1 MKRLFRNK
9 SSKTKMAEQ
18 GITNGNRGEP
28 VLGVPNMNT
37 IDMAQMQQ
45 GNPAAPPP
53 QQSQEPMMKP
63 VSNPPVAD
71 AYISQ
76 SHFPAEDLNAVTR
89 ELVKKFVADIWNRG
103 DVDMIPEV
111 CHKSLRF
118 NGSVGMDRVGH
129 DGFARMVQTIRDAL
143 ADYHCEVHSMV
154 VEGNKAFARMRFTG
168 RHTGPL
174 LGFEPTG
181 KNVAWVGA
189 SEFTIKDSKI
199 LKVWELGDVKSL
211 EGQLSSIS

>member
-1 MKRLFRNK
+1 MVNK
-9 SSKTKMAEQ
+9 NQEEA
-18 GITNGNRGEP
+18 

-37 IDMAQMQQ
+37 TDMTQMQQ
-45 GNPAAPPP
+45 EHPAIP
-53 QQSQEPMMKP
+53 
-63 VSNPPVAD
+63 
-71 AYISQ
+71 SQ
-76 SHFPAEDLNAVTR
+76 SHQMRPVPNQPVAATYNSSSRFPQEDLNAITR

-103 DVDMIPEV
+103 DVDMIPDV

-129 DGFARMVQTIRDAL
+129 EGFARMVQTIRDAL
-143 ADYHCEVHSMV
+143 SDYHCEVHSMV

-189 SEFTIKDSKI
+189 SEFTIKDGKI

-211 EGQLSSIS
+211 EGQLSSVS